1 VLDHGAALDVP
12 AACGDNPRLRQPS
25 SRRGSHRDVSF
36 MTQQTAPS
44 PDSGED
50 PSRRFRDALGMFATG
65 ITVVTSRTPAG
76 EPIGLTVNSFNSVSL
91 DPPLIVWSLSND
103 LPNRPLFEACE
114 YYVINVLAEDQAD
127 LSQRFAGRMGDK
139 FAGLEIEHGPDGVPL
154 LKGCCARFVCRNTV
168 RHAGGDHVVFI
179 SEVVGFDRDERA
191 PLLYF
196 GGSYRRL
203 AP

>member
-1 VLDHGAALDVP
+1 M
-12 AACGDNPRLRQPS
+12 S
-25 SRRGSHRDVSF
+25 
-36 MTQQTAPS
+36 QQTAPS

-103 LPNRPLFEACE
+103 LPNRSLFEACE
-114 YYVINVLAEDQAD
+114 YYAINVLAEDQAD

-179 SEVVGFDRDERA
+179 SEVVNFDRDERA

-196 GGSYRRL
+196 SGSYRRL

>member
-1 VLDHGAALDVP
+1 
-12 AACGDNPRLRQPS
+12 
-25 SRRGSHRDVSF
+25 
-36 MTQQTAPS
+36 MTQQTVQQ

-50 PSRRFRDALGMFATG
+50 FSRRFRNALGMFATG

-76 EPIGLTVNSFNSVSL
+76 DPIGLTVNSFNSVSL

-103 LPNRPLFEACE
+103 LPSRPLFEGCE
-114 YYVINVLAEDQAD
+114 YYAINVLAEDQAD
-127 LSQRFAGRMGDK
+127 LSQRFAGRMGEK
-139 FAGLEIEHGPDGVPL
+139 FAGLEIDDGLGGVPL

-168 RHAGGDHVVFI
+168 RHAGGDHVLFV

-196 GGSYRRL
+196 GGNYRRL